1 MPHLRPIIILALV
14 LLPLA
19 MAVADPPTAPIVIEG
34 WDVDVQLVEQPDGT
48 IIYRLTAPDG
58 SDRELTP
65 LQFAK
70 HHFRREQSRSF
81 INRVFNITSPI
92 GIAWVTLGLLG
103 QALFTGRMI
112 VQWIVSERHHRS
124 TIPVA
129 FWWMSL
135 VGASMLLVYFCW
147 RKDIVGIIGQ
157 GLGWMIYTRNLVLI
171 HGRSGTPEVYDDPDP
186 EPALDE
192 GAA

>member
-1 MPHLRPIIILALV
+1 MPRLRLTILFALF

-19 MAVADPPTAPIVIEG
+19 AVADPPTAPVVIDG
-34 WDVDVQLVEQPDGT
+34 WDEDVQLVEQPDGT
-48 IIYRLTAPDG
+48 ITYRLTAPDG
-58 SDRELTP
+58 SIRELTP

-81 INRVFNITSPI
+81 INRLFNITSPV
-92 GIAWVTLGLLG
+92 GIAWVSLGLLG

-112 VQWIVSERHHRS
+112 VQWLVSERHHRS

-129 FWWMSL
+129 FWWMSVL
-135 VGASMLLVYFCW
+135 GASMLLVYFCW

-157 GLGWMIYTRNLVLI
+157 GLGWMIYLRNLMLI
-171 HGRSGTPEVYDDPDP
+171 YGRTGSPGEYDDPDP
-186 EPALDE
+186 EATLEE
-192 GAA
+192 GAS